1 MKHIGKACIET
12 RNEYLEK
19 AKEELGEDFSD
30 LVVGIDNEY
39 YALVEKE
46 VKDGKAISQAVYDS
60 LTAGQKFH
68 FNKHYNHRGDKVH
81 N

>member
-1 MKHIGKACIET
+1 VET
-12 RNEYLEK
+12 RDEYLKK
-19 AKEELGEDFSD
+19 AREELGERDFGSMSHS
-30 LVVGIDNEY
+30 IDNEY
-39 YALVEKE
+39 YSLVEKE
-46 VKDGKAISQAVYDS
+46 VKCGKTISPAVHDS